1 MLFILNNFGAQET
14 FLLNVE
20 NSLRLDASSSLTIF
34 SGFLCSQCYMIFF
47 YELNVNFTK
56 NDLKKIELM
65 LH

>member
-34 SGFLCSQCYMIFF
+34 SGFLCSHCYMIGGA
-47 YELNVNFTK
+47 
-56 NDLKKIELM
+56 
-65 LH
+65 